1 MKKLIIVTLLVS
13 GLAGV
18 MTGTAAAQKGRTIA
32 NKENM
37 LSFSLGGK
45 KLKIAF
51 KDAEPGITDQ
61 DSLKKQQVLTKK
73 DSLNHAKNGRFI
85 GGVTFTRLDLGFSKL
100 IDNGSFN
107 LSPTNDF
114 LSYKGSKTSTI
125 SFDVL
130 QFGYR
135 FSPNFKMYV
144 AGGFDWTLIR
154 LRNNIT
160 IQQGTRDLTYV
171 KEDINF
177 KKNRFSNSYVHIPLN
192 FEFRSKENDNGK
204 RFYVVVGPEVS
215 FLLNGKVK
223 QVSNEHGKVKQK
235 DDYNFQTFR
244 YGGAFRIGYGGIGIF
259 TKYYFNDMFDSPA
272 QKGLKN
278 MSFGITFGM
287 N

>member
-1 MKKLIIVTLLVS
+1 MKNLIIAALLVS
-13 GLAGV
+13 GLAGG
-18 MTGTAAAQKGRTIA
+18 MTATAIAQTDSTTRDKEKIFTI
-32 NKENM
+32 
-37 LSFSLGGK
+37 SLAGK
-45 KLKIAF
+45 KKRINFNSDQDRLH
-51 KDAEPGITDQ
+51 DQ
-61 DSLKKQQVLTKK
+61 DSHQR
-73 DSLNHAKNGRFI
+73 DSVKNAENKGRFI
-85 GGVTFTRLDLGFSKL
+85 GGITFTRLDLGFSKL
-100 IDNGSFN
+100 VDNGSFN

-114 LSYKGSKTSTI
+114 LSYKGIKTSTI

-135 FSPNFKMYV
+135 FSPNFKVYI

-171 KEDINF
+171 EESIKF
-177 KKNRFSNSYVHIPLN
+177 TKNRFSNSYVHIPLN
-192 FEFRSKENDNGK
+192 FEFRSNENDNGK

-223 QVSNEHGKVKQK
+223 QVSDEHGKVKFK
-235 DDYNFQTFR
+235 DDYNFQAFR
-244 YGGAFRIGYGGIGIF
+244 YGGALRLGYGGFGIF